1 MLRREIVHCYLVFGT
16 CIDSYRKVLTKTSGS
31 TTTSYQHVLMEFDM
45 VMMSIMNCTQVF
57 FKPLAT
63 STADG
68 NLDATKRKSKA
79 EAKIKHD
86 NTGSESDSSE
96 EQTIA
101 SLKKTRAKL
110 KQHQRK
116 E

>member
-1 MLRREIVHCYLVFGT
+1 
-16 CIDSYRKVLTKTSGS
+16 
-31 TTTSYQHVLMEFDM
+31 MEFDM
-45 VMMSIMNCTQVF
+45 VMMSIMNGTHDF
-57 FKPLAT
+57 FKPITT

-101 SLKKTRAKL
+101 SLKKTRAKRQPS
-110 KQHQRK
+110 KAKTAPKKRVK
-116 E
+116 RVKRSGAK

>member
-1 MLRREIVHCYLVFGT
+1 MQC
-16 CIDSYRKVLTKTSGS
+16 
-31 TTTSYQHVLMEFDM
+31 QHVLMEFDM
-45 VMMSIMNCTQVF
+45 VMMSIMNCTHVF

-101 SLKKTRAKL
+101 SLKKTSLKKTRAKRQPS
-110 KQHQRK
+110 KAKTAPKKRVK
-116 E
+116 RVTKS